1 MWSEGNYLTASSTGW
16 YNWLVR
22 DGYESRRS
30 DELDTQT
37 KESRGQLPSVRKL
50 RVGSKKNPIL
60 FVVQEKNFDEL
71 SRIDVEKG
79 TQGILKVFERESLH
93 LKPAIFL
100 VVFDLDV
107 NVRFGCIVE
116 RLHI

>member
-1 MWSEGNYLTASSTGW
+1 MSEGSCLTNSSTGW
-16 YNWLVR
+16 HNWQVR

-30 DELDTQT
+30 AWLDGQTQ
-37 KESRGQLPSVRKL
+37 ESWGQLPSVRKL
-50 RVGSKKNPIL
+50 RVGSKENPIL
-60 FVVQEKNFDEL
+60 FVVQEKNFYGL

-79 TQGILKVFERESLH
+79 TQGVLKMFERESLH

-107 NVRFGCIVE
+107 NVRFG
-116 RLHI
+116 